1 MAIPE
6 GETAD
11 AERLYT
17 VEEFSALPEEDEYL
31 VELVEGRLV
40 REPRP
45 GGRHGV
51 IVALLGRLLL
61 NYADRAGGMVVA
73 EGGFVLKPGRPTV
86 RGPDLAYIREVEE
99 RYGAPGGFITGAPHL
114 SIEVISPGN
123 TAAEIQR
130 KVVVYFDAGCRQ
142 VWVVHPRTRTVV
154 VHRSASEARV
164 LGDGD
169 RIRGGEL
176 MPGLDLPVS
185 EIFGG

>member
-11 AERLYT
+11 SERRYT
-17 VEEFSALPEEDEYL
+17 LEEFRALPEEDEYL

-51 IVALLGRLLL
+51 LVALLARVLLD
-61 NYADRAGGMVVA
+61 YADQAGGMVVA
-73 EGGFVLKPGRPTV
+73 EGGFVLEPGRPTV
-86 RGPDLAYIREVEE
+86 RGPDVAYLRDVEE
-99 RYGAPGGFITGAPHL
+99 RYGAPEGFITGAPGL
-114 SIEVISPGN
+114 AIEVISPSN
-123 TAAEIQR
+123 TATEIQR
-130 KVVVYFDAGCRQ
+130 KVVEYFDAGCRQ

-154 VHRSASEARV
+154 VHRSVSEAR
-164 LGDGD
+164 LLRDGD
-169 RIRGGEL
+169 LIEGGEL

-185 EIFGG
+185 AVFGG